1 MKPRIPPPV
10 LAVLAAL
17 AMRWLAVST
26 PVATTVSGELRWL
39 GALVAIL
46 AATLMVSAALQF
58 RRARTTINP
67 LEPEAATTLVTHG
80 VFAYSR
86 NPMYLGLAL
95 ILAGWAFWLGALT
108 PWLVLP
114 LFTTSITV
122 LQVLPEERALG
133 QRFGRDFATYR
144 RTTDRW
150 FGRFGTPK

>member
-10 LAVLAAL
+10 LALLAAL
-17 AMRWLAVST
+17 LMRWLAGTV
-26 PVATTVSGELRWL
+26 PVATLVGGPLRGL

-46 AATLMVSAALQF
+46 AAAMMVSAALQF
-58 RRARTTINP
+58 RRARTTVSP
-67 LEPEAATTLVTHG
+67 LKPDAATALVTRG

-86 NPMYLGLAL
+86 NPMYLGLSV

-114 LFTTSITV
+114 LFTTAITV
-122 LQVLPEERALG
+122 LQILPEERALAQLFG
-133 QRFGRDFATYR
+133 QDFASYR

-150 FGRFGTPK
+150 FGRFSTPR